1 MVRSP
6 ILYLI
11 NVWILIKLLIL
22 KLKNLN
28 SPFLNIK
35 DNKKLY
41 KNYFKMLEII
51 QNGYYLL
58 ILYVTRKYNS
68 DTYFKILIFLLDT
81 EFEKLTVFAIF

>member
-41 KNYFKMLEII
+41 KNYFKKDLSSYLNII
-51 QNGYYLL
+51 CY
-58 ILYVTRKYNS
+58 T
-68 DTYFKILIFLLDT
+68 KI
-81 EFEKLTVFAIF
+81 